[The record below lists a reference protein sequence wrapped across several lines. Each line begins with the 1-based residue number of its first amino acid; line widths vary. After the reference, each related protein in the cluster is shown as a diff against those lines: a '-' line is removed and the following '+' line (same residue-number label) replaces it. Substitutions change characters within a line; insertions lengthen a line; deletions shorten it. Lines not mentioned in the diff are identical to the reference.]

1 MKIPT
6 FSFAKLKYGSRIRP
20 VRDWLVLLT
29 GFALF
34 LLASLA
40 WNMWLFSQ
48 ATSGNKIGT
57 QSSQPA
63 VEIKLDQ
70 VKTLFGSRAAEQ
82 TRYIQEY
89 KFVDPSL

>member
-1 MKIPT
+1 MKKP
-6 FSFAKLKYGSRIRP
+6 SLSLSALKYGPRIRP
-20 VRDWLVLLT
+20 VRDWLVMLT
-29 GFALF
+29 IFALF
-34 LLASLA
+34 LLISLA
-40 WNMWLFSQ
+40 WNLWLFSQ
-48 ATSGNKIGT
+48 VTSGNKIGT

-70 VKTLFGSRAAEQ
+70 VKTLFDSRAAEQ